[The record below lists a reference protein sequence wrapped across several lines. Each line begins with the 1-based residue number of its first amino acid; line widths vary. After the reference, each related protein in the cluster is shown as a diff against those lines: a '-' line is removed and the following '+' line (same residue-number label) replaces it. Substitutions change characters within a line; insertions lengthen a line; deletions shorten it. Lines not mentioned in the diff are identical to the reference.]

1 MSDSSEKGDRMRIL
15 NLDGH
20 YFVKPFKEMGH
31 EVLWLGTDPGCD
43 VRLKTVISLAEL
55 MRLLGERAF
64 TPDLVVWND
73 MCRPPSVIGIE
84 SLPAVTVGFSIDQYC
99 NPWHMA
105 YAAAFDLMLVAQK
118 DYLPLFEQEQLGN
131 RLEWFPLF
139 CNPFRD
145 TDQGLERD
153 VPVSF
158 VGTVEGS
165 INKGRKRFLDDFR
178 KRHPLFV
185 TQGDF
190 VPIFNRSRIVLNQSA
205 AGELNFRVFE
215 AMACGAALL
224 TEDVGN
230 GLGDLFADG
239 ENVLLYPR
247 GDAAGAAERA
257 RRALADGSAE
267 AVAANGRREVAARH
281 SSTVRAAHIVR
292 RAEEMLARGTSWRKQ
307 QQSLV
312 RRRMANA
319 YNVLATDDQLP
330 LSREL
335 RTFYRRIGQLTL
347 DAARS

>member
-1 MSDSSEKGDRMRIL
+1 
-15 NLDGH
+15 
-20 YFVKPFKEMGH
+20 MGH
-31 EVLWLGTDPGCD
+31 EVLWLGPGPNCD
-43 VRLKTVISLAEL
+43 VRLETVISLADL
-55 MRLLGERAF
+55 MGLLKERAF
-64 TPDLVVWND
+64 TPDLVVWSD
-73 MCRPPSVIGIE
+73 ICRPPSVIGIE

-118 DYLPLFEQEQLGN
+118 DYLPLFEQEKLGN
-131 RLEWFPLF
+131 VLEWFPLF

-165 INKGRKRFLDDFR
+165 INKERKLFLNGFR

-185 TQGDF
+185 TQGDY

-215 AMACGAALL
+215 AMACGAAML
-224 TEDVGN
+224 TEDVEN
-230 GLGDLFADG
+230 GLSDLFADG

-257 RRALADGSAE
+257 RLALADGSAE
-267 AVAANGRREVAARH
+267 AVAVQGRREVLARH
-281 SSTVRAAHIVR
+281 SSQIRAGHIIK
-292 RAEEMLARGTSWRKQ
+292 RAKQLLARGTTWRKGQ
-307 QQSLV
+307 QTEV

-319 YNVLATDDQLP
+319 YNILATDDELP
-330 LSREL
+330 LNREM
-335 RTFYRRIGQLTL
+335 RAFYHRIGALTL
-347 DAARS
+347 ETTRP

>member
-1 MSDSSEKGDRMRIL
+1 MRIL

-20 YFVKPFKEMGH
+20 YFVEPFRKMGH
-31 EVLWLGTDPGCD
+31 EVLWLGSDPGCD
-43 VRLKTVISLAEL
+43 VRLETVISLADL
-55 MRLLGERAF
+55 LALLGERAF
-64 TPDLVVWND
+64 TPDLVVWSD
-73 MCRPPSVIGIE
+73 ICRPPSVIGIE

-131 RLEWFPLF
+131 ELEWFPLF
-139 CNPFRD
+139 CNPSRD
-145 TDQGLERD
+145 ADQGLERD

-165 INKGRKRFLDDFR
+165 INKERKHFLNDFK

-185 TQGDF
+185 TQGDY
-190 VPIFNRSRIVLNQSA
+190 VPVFNRSRIVLNQSA

-224 TEDVGN
+224 TEDVEN
-230 GLGDLFADG
+230 GLKDLFTDR
-239 ENVLLYPR
+239 ESVLLYPR
-247 GDAAGAAERA
+247 GDAAGAAEAA

-267 AVAANGRREVAARH
+267 TIAAKGRHEVTARH

-292 RAEEMLARGTSWRKQ
+292 RAEELLARGTSWRKRQ
-307 QQSLV
+307 QPLV
-312 RRRMANA
+312 RRRLANA
-319 YNVLATDDQLP
+319 YTILATDDQLP
-330 LSREL
+330 LNREL
-335 RTFYRRIGQLTL
+335 RAFYQRIGQLTL
-347 DAARS
+347 ESAQA

>member
-1 MSDSSEKGDRMRIL
+1 MRIL

-20 YFVKPFKEMGH
+20 YFVTPFREMGH
-31 EVLWLGTDPGCD
+31 EVLWLGSDPGCD
-43 VRLKTVISLAEL
+43 VRLKTVISLADL
-55 MRLLGERAF
+55 MGLLNERSF
-64 TPDLVVWND
+64 TPDLVVWSD
-73 MCRPPSVIGIE
+73 VCRPPSVIGIE

-131 RLEWFPLF
+131 ELEWFPLF
-139 CNPFRD
+139 CNAAKD

-165 INKGRKRFLDDFR
+165 INKQRKLFLSDFK

-185 TQGDF
+185 TQGDY

-224 TEDVGN
+224 TEDVDN
-230 GLGDLFADG
+230 GLKDSFTDG

-257 RRALADGSAE
+257 RQALADGSVE
-267 AVAANGRREVAARH
+267 TIAANGHREVMARH
-281 SSTVRAAHIVR
+281 SSTIRAAHIVR
-292 RAEEMLARGTSWRKQ
+292 RAKELLTRGTSWRKQ
-307 QQSLV
+307 QQTLV
-312 RRRMANA
+312 RRRMATA

-330 LSREL
+330 LNREL
-335 RTFYRRIGQLTL
+335 REFYRRVGQLTL
-347 DAARS
+347 ETAQM

>member
-1 MSDSSEKGDRMRIL
+1 MRIL

-20 YFVKPFKEMGH
+20 YFVTPFREMGH
-31 EVLWLGTDPGCD
+31 EVLWIGSAPDCD
-43 VRLKTVISLAEL
+43 VRLETVISLADL
-55 MRLLGERAF
+55 MGVLGERAF
-64 TPDLVVWND
+64 TPDLVVWSD
-73 MCRPPSVIGIE
+73 ICRPPSVIGIE
-84 SLPAVTVGFSIDQYC
+84 ALPAVTVGFSIDQYC

-131 RLEWFPLF
+131 ELEWFPLF
-139 CNPFRD
+139 CNPARD
-145 TDQGLERD
+145 TDHGLERD

-165 INKGRKRFLDDFR
+165 INKGRKLFLSDFK

-185 TQGDF
+185 TQGNY

-224 TEDVGN
+224 TEDVNN
-230 GLGDLFADG
+230 GLEDLFTDG
-239 ENVLLYPR
+239 ESVLLYPR
-247 GDAAGAAERA
+247 GNAVRAAEKA
-257 RRALADGSAE
+257 SRALADGSAE
-267 AVAANGRREVAARH
+267 TVASRGRRDVMAHH
-281 SSTVRAAHIVR
+281 SSTIRAAHIIR
-292 RAEEMLARGTSWRKQ
+292 RTEELLAQGTTWRKQ

-330 LSREL
+330 LNREL
-335 RTFYRRIGQLTL
+335 RAFYHQIARITEETAQP
-347 DAARS
+347 

>member
-1 MSDSSEKGDRMRIL
+1 MRIL

-20 YFVKPFKEMGH
+20 YFIKPFKEMGH
-31 EVLWLGTDPGCD
+31 DVLWLGSGPNCD
-43 VRLKTVISLAEL
+43 VRLETVLSLADL
-55 MRLLGERAF
+55 MALLKEKSF
-64 TPDLVVWND
+64 TPDLVVWSD
-73 MCRPPSVIGIE
+73 ICRPPSVIGIE

-118 DYLPLFEQEQLGN
+118 DYVPLFEQEQLGN
-131 RLEWFPLF
+131 ETEWFPLF
-139 CNPFRD
+139 CNPARD

-165 INKGRKRFLDDFR
+165 INRQRKNFLNDFK

-185 TQGDF
+185 TQGDY

-230 GLGDLFADG
+230 GLGDLFTHG
-239 ENVLLYPR
+239 EDVLLYPR
-247 GDAAGAAERA
+247 GDAAMAAETA
-257 RRALADGSAE
+257 RRALGDGSADTIAARGRD
-267 AVAANGRREVAARH
+267 AVLARH
-281 SSTVRAAHIVR
+281 SSTVRARHILKR
-292 RAEEMLARGTSWRKQ
+292 TRDILAGKTSWRKREPAEA
-307 QQSLV
+307 
-312 RRRMANA
+312 RRRVANA
-319 YNVLATDDQLP
+319 YAILASDDQLP
-330 LSREL
+330 LTPEL
-335 RTFYRRIGQLTL
+335 RDLYGRIGEMTL
-347 DAARS
+347 AAAASQAGPA

>member
-1 MSDSSEKGDRMRIL
+1 MRIL

-20 YFVKPFKEMGH
+20 YFITPFRKMGH
-31 EVLWLGTDPGCD
+31 EVLWLGPGPNCD
-43 VRLKTVISLAEL
+43 VRLETVISLADL
-55 MRLLGERAF
+55 MGLLRERAF
-64 TPDLVVWND
+64 TPDLVVWSD
-73 MCRPPSVIGIE
+73 ICRPPSVIGIE
-84 SLPAVTVGFSIDQYC
+84 ALPAVTVGFSIDQYC

-105 YAAAFDLMLVAQK
+105 FAAAFDLMLVAQK
-118 DYLPLFEQEQLGN
+118 DYLPLFEQERLGN
-131 RLEWFPLF
+131 ELEWFPLF
-139 CNPFRD
+139 CNPARD
-145 TDQGLERD
+145 TDPGLERD

-165 INKGRKRFLDDFR
+165 INKGRKLFLDDFR

-185 TQGDF
+185 TQGDY

-224 TEDVGN
+224 TEKVDN
-230 GLGDLFADG
+230 GLGDLFTDG

-257 RRALADGSAE
+257 RRALADGNAE
-267 AVAANGRREVAARH
+267 AVAAKGRREVLARH
-281 SSTVRAAHIVR
+281 SSTIRAAHIVR
-292 RAEEMLARGTSWRKQ
+292 RAEQLLARGATWRKRQ
-307 QQSLV
+307 PQLV

-330 LSREL
+330 LNREQ
-335 RTFYRRIGQLTL
+335 RAFYHQIGKITL
-347 DAARS
+347 EAARS

>member
-1 MSDSSEKGDRMRIL
+1 MRIL

-20 YFVKPFKEMGH
+20 YFVTPFREMGH
-31 EVLWLGTDPGCD
+31 EVLWIGSAPDCD
-43 VRLKTVISLAEL
+43 VRLETVISLADL
-55 MRLLGERAF
+55 MGVLGERAF
-64 TPDLVVWND
+64 TPDLVVWSD
-73 MCRPPSVIGIE
+73 ICRPPSVIGIE
-84 SLPAVTVGFSIDQYC
+84 ALPAVTVGFSIDQYC

-131 RLEWFPLF
+131 ELEWFPLF
-139 CNPFRD
+139 CNPARD
-145 TDQGLERD
+145 TDHGLERD

-165 INKGRKRFLDDFR
+165 INKGRKLFLSDFK

-185 TQGDF
+185 TQGNYA
-190 VPIFNRSRIVLNQSA
+190 PIFNRSRIVLNQSA

-224 TEDVGN
+224 TEDVNN
-230 GLGDLFADG
+230 GLEDLFTDG
-239 ENVLLYPR
+239 ESVLLYPR
-247 GDAAGAAERA
+247 GNAVRAAEKA
-257 RRALADGSAE
+257 SRALADGSAE
-267 AVAANGRREVAARH
+267 TVASRGRRDVMAHH
-281 SSTVRAAHIVR
+281 SSTIRAAHIIR
-292 RAEEMLARGTSWRKQ
+292 RTEELLAQGTTWRKQ

-330 LSREL
+330 LNREL
-335 RTFYRRIGQLTL
+335 RAFYHQIARITEETAQP
-347 DAARS
+347 